1 MQGIL
6 HCLMYA
12 GDKTV
17 PEITVPVVHRGY
29 YNSSVTKNGNRA
41 KFNLKK
47 SISGA
52 SFVKTKNRAKT
63 EYFNQENR
71 DEWDFFT

>member
-1 MQGIL
+1 
-6 HCLMYA
+6 MYA

-29 YNSSVTKNGNRA
+29 YNFSVTKNGNRA

-52 SFVKTKNRAKT
+52 SFVKTKNRVFQPRK
-63 EYFNQENR
+63 QR
-71 DEWDFFT
+71 